1 MVKRVQLKKPLN
13 RLDDKQR
20 TFVQEYLANGRSATR
35 AARAAGYVGKNRNV
49 MSVTGYEV
57 SRLPAVQA
65 IIQEE
70 TQKRLDRLQITGDD
84 VAKYWWNLATADARE
99 LSPIVRAC
107 CRYCYRI
114 DHHYQYTLPE

>member
-1 MVKRVQLKKPLN
+1 MAKRVQLKKPLN

-20 TFVQEYLANGRSATR
+20 TFVREYLSNGRSATR

-70 TQKRLDRLQITGDD
+70 TAKRLDRLQITGDD
-84 VAKYWWNLATADARE
+84 VAKYW
-99 LSPIVRAC
+99 
-107 CRYCYRI
+107 
-114 DHHYQYTLPE
+114 